1 MPFCGNTEQ
10 GKREGGRA
18 SNASPNLISEGRE
31 EEEGRLER
39 ERELGRQAR
48 NRSCEAGGNL
58 HCLQAKSN
66 SITTK
71 T

>member
-39 ERELGRQAR
+39 EGIRQA
-48 NRSCEAGGNL
+48 G
-58 HCLQAKSN
+58 
-66 SITTK
+66 TK
-71 T
+71 

>member
-10 GKREGGRA
+10 GKRKGGRA

-39 ERELGRQAR
+39 EGIRQA
-48 NRSCEAGGNL
+48 G
-58 HCLQAKSN
+58 
-66 SITTK
+66 TK
-71 T
+71 